1 MISLKQARNFQ
12 TRLARGEKI
21 RLHATVRAGKHA
33 GSYDVAT
40 ATIPG
45 ADPNLRNE
53 EIAFSCHLDH
63 QRPGANDNASGSV
76 AILEV
81 ARAINKLINEG
92 KLARPAR
99 TLRFIW
105 PPEIEG
111 TITLLNAKPELAS
124 RIKAVI
130 HMDMVGGGPETK
142 AIFHVTRGPA
152 SLPSFV
158 NDVAEHFGE
167 FVNEQSAQF
176 AGGVTAAVSDVC
188 A

>member
-45 ADPNLRNE
+45 ADPNLRDE

-63 QRPGANDNASGSV
+63 HQRPGANNDNASGSV

-92 KLARPAR
+92 KLARPAA
-99 TLRFIW
+99 RFVLSGR
-105 PPEIEG
+105 PDRR
-111 TITLLNAKPELAS
+111 N
-124 RIKAVI
+124 
-130 HMDMVGGGPETK
+130 H
-142 AIFHVTRGPA
+142 H
-152 SLPSFV
+152 
-158 NDVAEHFGE
+158 
-167 FVNEQSAQF
+167 
-176 AGGVTAAVSDVC
+176 AA
-188 A
+188 